1 MAPLLLLALAIALS
15 SQQAAR
21 ADDQVRSYDC
31 KPLRPFFC
39 RNIHVACSGRTRLPT
54 APFRVSIAGDLAK
67 VEFEGPE
74 PSGQGRV
81 SGSGDLVIRLDTNR
95 SWIRIQ
101 PDGRYSHRVY
111 WGNGAAMSQGTCKA
125 TPAQ

>member
-1 MAPLLLLALAIALS
+1 MAPVLLLALAIALS

-21 ADDQVRSYDC
+21 ADVEVRSYDC
-31 KPLRPFFC
+31 VPLRPFFC
-39 RNIHVACSGRTRLPT
+39 RNIHVACAGRTKLPT
-54 APFRVSIAGDLAK
+54 SPFRVSVAGDLAK
-67 VEFEGPE
+67 VDFEGPE

-81 SGSGDLVIRLDTNR
+81 SGSGELVIRLETNR

-101 PDGRYSHRVY
+101 PDGRYSHRIY
-111 WGNGAAMSQGTCKA
+111 WGGGSAMSQGSCKE

>member
-1 MAPLLLLALAIALS
+1 MAPVLLLALAIALS
-15 SQQAAR
+15 SEQAAR
-21 ADDQVRSYDC
+21 ADDAVRSYDC

-39 RNIHVACSGRTRLPT
+39 RNIHVACAGRTRIPT

-67 VEFEGPE
+67 VEFDGPE
-74 PSGQGRV
+74 PAGQGRV
-81 SGSGDLVIRLDTNR
+81 SGSGELVIRLETNR

-111 WGNGAAMSQGTCKA
+111 WGNGAAMSQGTCTA

>member
-1 MAPLLLLALAIALS
+1 MAPLLPLALAIALS
-15 SQQAAR
+15 SEQAAP
-21 ADDQVRSYDC
+21 ADDAVRSYDC

-39 RNIHVACSGRTRLPT
+39 RNIHVACAGRTRLPT
-54 APFRVSIAGDLAK
+54 SPFRISIAGDLAK
-67 VEFEGPE
+67 VEFDGPE

-81 SGSGDLVIRLDTNR
+81 SGDGELVIRLETNR

-111 WGNGAAMSQGTCKA
+111 WGNGAVMSQGSCTE